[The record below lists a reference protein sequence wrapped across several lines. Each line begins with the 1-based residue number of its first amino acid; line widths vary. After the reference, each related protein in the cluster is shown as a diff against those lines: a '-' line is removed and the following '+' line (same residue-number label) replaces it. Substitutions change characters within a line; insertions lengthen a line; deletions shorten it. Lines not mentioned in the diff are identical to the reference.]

1 MSISQNENPARACDA
16 TGGVSGTLRF
26 RDARPGPLHQLR
38 QVDSDRSV
46 ADIHPAE
53 AGDPSPATG
62 SDHNDTAEASTPVA
76 MTPVAVMATTLA
88 PAAGGSFGRDER
100 GGADGGDGGDSEK
113 RLADHGSLLGLIGC
127 VLTSC
132 LVRRANDPSGSTAQ
146 LLLSLCESQID
157 HFVMAITSGGNHSP
171 AYCSSSDGLS
181 CRMLRL
187 G

>member
-1 MSISQNENPARACDA
+1 MDRP
-16 TGGVSGTLRF
+16 RF
-26 RDARPGPLHQLR
+26 RDGRPGPLHQLR

-146 LLLSLCESQID
+146 LLDRKSTRL
-157 HFVMAITSGGNHSP
+157 N
-171 AYCSSSDGLS
+171 SSHVK
-181 CRMLRL
+181 
-187 G
+187 